1 MKEKP
6 KIWIGK
12 GVLEQ
17 IKQKPP
23 PMPSIKEL
31 WTKELQN
38 MYKKLFS

>member
-1 MKEKP
+1 MKEP
-6 KIWIGK
+6 NFWIGE

-17 IKQKPP
+17 IKQEPP

-38 MYKKLFS
+38 MYKKLFN